1 MPLLRPTQR
10 FCAMKIGLSSVG
22 TTRELDIQSFRVKE
36 GLGCVIFRAVVA
48 RKTPNSVSAAAGA
61 LATSFS
67 AQHSRFL
74 ELLCPCRSGRG
85 TAICHVT
92 EVNKCPEQTYTTS
105 QQRGRQDAKIGRA
118 EGKRRRRRT
127 GGGMARIHN
136 SSI

>member
-92 EVNKCPEQTYTTS
+92 EVNKCPEQTYTTTGKA
-105 QQRGRQDAKIGRA
+105 RRQNWS
-118 EGKRRRRRT
+118 
-127 GGGMARIHN
+127 GGGEEEEEEDWRRDGTN
-136 SSI
+136 T